1 MESFLIR
8 SGGAA
13 IVLVVGVDV
22 VAVVVVVVFWGSVYF
37 TRLAGGE
44 VDVWVVLSVVM
55 IGTSG
60 WKNL

>member
-1 MESFLIR
+1 M
-8 SGGAA
+8 
-13 IVLVVGVDV
+13 LVVGVDV